1 MDLKI
6 NYVILIYSIY
16 RTLEVVGMFINLK
29 NENNLQ
35 SAYAHAE

>member
-1 MDLKI
+1 
-6 NYVILIYSIY
+6 
-16 RTLEVVGMFINLK
+16 VVGMFINLK